1 MKYKHHHT
9 AGSLA
14 ASLCA
19 GSLRRFLLGA
29 LAFFAMGAAAVA
41 TPAEGDGE
49 TAGSEKVVFVESA
62 AKAAEVK
69 PANAVAPTPGVQ
81 RLAEAKGPWL
91 AVKTNLLYWGVALP
105 VTPNIGAEVKLARH
119 FTLECEV
126 GLNPFKHK
134 NDDGSYGRSFR
145 HLRVHPEVRYWFCEA
160 FYKHFIGLHVPFV
173 DYNFS
178 NIHVFSSGSIIDAR
192 DKRLQGWCAGLG
204 LSYGYDWAF
213 AKHWNLEGTIGG
225 GWLRLNH
232 KEYPCAECGTE
243 IAHVKKNYWG
253 LTQAGITLSYLF

>member
-1 MKYKHHHT
+1 MKHKLQLST
-9 AGSLA
+9 APLA
-14 ASLCA
+14 ALFRAA
-19 GSLRRFLLGA
+19 GMRRLLSGAFAFMLLGA
-29 LAFFAMGAAAVA
+29 PTQAATVADTESPAHELYSEAATEVKTDAATAAV
-41 TPAEGDGE
+41 PA
-49 TAGSEKVVFVESA
+49 
-62 AKAAEVK
+62 
-69 PANAVAPTPGVQ
+69 Q
-81 RLAEAKGPWL
+81 RLADAKGPWL

-178 NIHVFSSGSIIDAR
+178 DIRVFSSGSIIDAR
-192 DKRLQGWCAGLG
+192 DKRKQGWGAGLG

-232 KEYPCAECGTE
+232 KVYPCTECGTE
-243 IAHVKKNYWG
+243 VAHEKKNYWG

>member
-1 MKYKHHHT
+1 MTRKHTHT

-14 ASLCA
+14 ASFRI
-19 GSLRRFLLGA
+19 GSLRRCVLGT
-29 LAFFAMGAAAVA
+29 LAFFAAGLAAVA
-41 TPAEGDGE
+41 TPVDDHGDASG
-49 TAGSEKVVFVESA
+49 TSTPVFAQSTLS
-62 AKAAEVK
+62 AAEVK
-69 PANAVAPTPGVQ
+69 PANALSPSPGVQ
-81 RLAEAKGPWL
+81 LLMDAKGPWL

-105 VTPNIGAEVKLARH
+105 ITPNIGAEVKLAKH

-160 FYKHFIGLHVPFV
+160 FYKHFIGLHVPYV
-173 DYNFS
+173 NYNFS
-178 NIHVFSSGSIIDAR
+178 DIRVFGSGSIIDAH
-192 DKRLQGWCAGLG
+192 DKRKQGWGAGLG

-232 KEYPCAECGTE
+232 KVYPCTECGTE
-243 IAHVKKNYWG
+243 VAHEKKNYWG